1 MYKFTRKDGVE
12 PQGLTS
18 RLSAIL
24 SAIREAGTIRQLER
38 DERGSTAMIFALTVA
53 VVISMVGGA
62 VDYGR
67 AVKIRDQM
75 QHAVDAA
82 ILAGARS
89 WQLDGDLVVAQ
100 QRALEFYN
108 RNKPAEIESTV
119 TGFTSDAVRNALT
132 LEAEALVPTP
142 FLSLIRSQGF
152 TVQARAEALLAVGGN
167 SETNLEISLMLDVTG
182 SMSGQKIVDLR
193 DAAKDLIDIVVWSD
207 QSEYTSKVAL
217 APFAPRVNVG
227 SLVANFT
234 GLPATRTISG
244 QSRKLIQCVTERI
257 GTHEFTDQA
266 PGAGAYLRPY
276 NGITSTTNSSY
287 NNNWSSS
294 GNCTDPGEQIMPL
307 TSDRTV
313 LKNRIDTFTASGST
327 AGALGTAWAWYL
339 LSPKWAHF
347 WPSASRPVAYGT
359 ANTQKIAVLM
369 TDGEYNYWGGASANV
384 TTTNNKTLSLCS
396 GMKTAG
402 ITVYTVGFD
411 LGGSNAAINMLRSC
425 ASDPS
430 KFYNAEDGA
439 ALRAAFRDIALQIAT
454 LRLSQ

>member
-1 MYKFTRKDGVE
+1 MYKFARKDGVE

-244 QSRKLIQCVTERI
+244 QSRKLI
-257 GTHEFTDQA
+257 
-266 PGAGAYLRPY
+266 
-276 NGITSTTNSSY
+276 
-287 NNNWSSS
+287 
-294 GNCTDPGEQIMPL
+294 
-307 TSDRTV
+307 
-313 LKNRIDTFTASGST
+313 
-327 AGALGTAWAWYL
+327 
-339 LSPKWAHF
+339 
-347 WPSASRPVAYGT
+347 
-359 ANTQKIAVLM
+359 
-369 TDGEYNYWGGASANV
+369 
-384 TTTNNKTLSLCS
+384 
-396 GMKTAG
+396 
-402 ITVYTVGFD
+402 
-411 LGGSNAAINMLRSC
+411 
-425 ASDPS
+425 
-430 KFYNAEDGA
+430 
-439 ALRAAFRDIALQIAT
+439 
-454 LRLSQ
+454 